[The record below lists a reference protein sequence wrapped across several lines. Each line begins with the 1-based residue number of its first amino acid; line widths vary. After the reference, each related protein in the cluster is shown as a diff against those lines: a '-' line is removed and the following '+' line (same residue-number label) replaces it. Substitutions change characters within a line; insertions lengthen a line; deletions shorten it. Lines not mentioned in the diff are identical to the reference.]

1 MVDVLRGRSW
11 PWQGKRWEGPKVV
24 ILVAERRTGGVEG
37 ESGGNASRGM
47 QLGRVMMQ
55 GRMEQE
61 HQNGMGAG
69 SMKRT

>member
-1 MVDVLRGRSW
+1 MVDVLRGSQW
-11 PWQGKRWEGPKVV
+11 ALAGEVV
-24 ILVAERRTGGVEG
+24 GGTQSGDFGGGAENRGVED